1 VHEYTYLRYIDE
13 KCKASV
19 ITAAAGGRP
28 AMALPAFYAPPGMLD
43 SDTPLQPQS
52 LEAAKRFCGYVLR
65 MYCTC
70 CTSFVS

>member
-1 VHEYTYLRYIDE
+1 LKYALPSICNRVHEYTYLRYIDE

-19 ITAAAGGRP
+19 GLRGGGVDGGKP

-52 LEAAKRFCGYVLR
+52 LEAAKRFCG
-65 MYCTC
+65 
-70 CTSFVS
+70 